1 MEKVEYFFLS
11 DLYFINPIIN
21 PLVTML
27 VKVNIYYDQ
36 GVEELS
42 ILNSSINEMLGDSAG
57 YQILHT
63 MRQKKKFKKQH
74 PKFITN

>member
-63 MRQKKKFKKQH
+63 MRQKKNLRNN
-74 PKFITN
+74 ILSL